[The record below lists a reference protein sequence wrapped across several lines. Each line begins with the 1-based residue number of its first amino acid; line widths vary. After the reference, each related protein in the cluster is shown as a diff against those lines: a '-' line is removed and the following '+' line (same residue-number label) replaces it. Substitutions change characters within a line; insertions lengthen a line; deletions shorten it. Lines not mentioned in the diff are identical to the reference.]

1 MPPIGKEIRSMCEM
15 LSTEQAAEYCGMSP
29 RTLEKRRSSGGGP
42 VFVKLGSLVRYK
54 VDDLEAWIAGG
65 RRRSTSDPGPE
76 PTSDPGPEPADL

>member
-1 MPPIGKEIRSMCEM
+1 MPAIGKEIRSMCEM

-54 VDDLEAWIAGG
+54 VEDLEAWIAGG
-65 RRRSTSDPGPE
+65 RRR
-76 PTSDPGPEPADL
+76 PTSDPGVPPASL